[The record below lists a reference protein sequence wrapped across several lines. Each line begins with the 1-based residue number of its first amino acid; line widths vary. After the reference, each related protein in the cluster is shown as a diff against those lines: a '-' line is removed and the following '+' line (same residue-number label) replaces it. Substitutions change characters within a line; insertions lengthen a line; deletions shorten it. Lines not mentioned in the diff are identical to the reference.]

1 MTEPELRETDDAGRP
16 GSRTTMPP
24 ARVQELLSGLEGRL
38 VVSCQAPPGDPL
50 RSPSHIAAIAAS
62 VSAGAPVAALRVQG
76 LEDIRAVRAVVPLP
90 VIGLWKDGAEGVY
103 ITPTA
108 AHARAVAEAGAEIVA
123 MDATRRDRPDGRPL
137 RKTFEAVHRLGGL
150 VMADVSTA
158 EEGIEAAALGAD
170 LVSTTL
176 SGYTPYSPQ
185 DPGPDLKLVA
195 DLAARLD
202 VPVCA
207 EGRFHT
213 PEQARTA
220 RESGA
225 WCVIVG
231 GAITAPAAIA
241 GRFAAALPQS

>member
-1 MTEPELRETDDAGRP
+1 MTEPVSEAP
-16 GSRTTMPP
+16 SRTTMPG
-24 ARVQELLSGLEGRL
+24 ARVRALLAELRGQL

-76 LEDIRAVRAVVPLP
+76 IEDILAVREAVSLP

-123 MDATRRDRPDGRPL
+123 VDATSRPRPDGRPL
-137 RKTFEAVHRLGGL
+137 RETVETVHGLGKL
-150 VMADVSTA
+150 LMADVSTA
-158 EEGIEAAALGAD
+158 EEGVAAVALGAD

-185 DPGPDLKLVA
+185 RPGPDLELVA

-202 VPVCA
+202 APVCA
-207 EGRFHT
+207 EGRLHT

-220 RESGA
+220 LESGA
-225 WCVIVG
+225 WSVIVG

-241 GRFAAALPQS
+241 GRFAAALPPV